1 MRQAY
6 NSGNYAKARH
16 HARKILHVPKEENLA
31 RSVIIRSHW
40 NEEHFEDIVN
50 LLREWND
57 PNLEEYL
64 QKSIDQLF
72 ILRDRGQKVNLS
84 LEGLQS
90 KRYTHLQEQQPIPV
104 NQIHWDPNEIG
115 NNFSQEGARVWF
127 RFPEGYCYWDMP
139 EDYELNQTHR
149 SLLELVAELLLSPW
163 LPETKIVSTSSRKKG
178 HNPSLS
184 FSAGTDSTATFLVMP
199 ENTVLGYHK
208 RSFESK
214 LKHDNPK
221 LLIQYLQEKR
231 NTEVVSIPSNHELI
245 RTFHNKSLGFSTD
258 LACASHLVL
267 LGDYF
272 DLGGI
277 AFGTPLDNTWLWKGR
292 VFRLFES
299 SKYFEYWSSR
309 FLHAGLE
316 LILPIAGIS
325 EAGTMKICEQSDLMP
340 YLNSCSRGDGEH
352 GCGGCWKCFH
362 KNGPLGRNYDIE
374 AREIQQFL
382 HRVPL
387 PTAIHALW
395 AIQTM
400 GLRNKVPDHLH
411 AFLENDF
418 SWWTKVYPPSKEII
432 SLEWREQIWRKIC
445 TYLEIMDPP
454 YEVEQVN
461 LYGETLD

>member
-1 MRQAY
+1 
-6 NSGNYAKARH
+6 
-16 HARKILHVPKEENLA
+16 
-31 RSVIIRSHW
+31 
-40 NEEHFEDIVN
+40 
-50 LLREWND
+50 
-57 PNLEEYL
+57 
-64 QKSIDQLF
+64 
-72 ILRDRGQKVNLS
+72 
-84 LEGLQS
+84 
-90 KRYTHLQEQQPIPV
+90 
-104 NQIHWDPNEIG
+104 
-115 NNFSQEGARVWF
+115 
-127 RFPEGYCYWDMP
+127 
-139 EDYELNQTHR
+139 
-149 SLLELVAELLLSPW
+149 
-163 LPETKIVSTSSRKKG
+163 
-178 HNPSLS
+178 
-184 FSAGTDSTATFLVMP
+184 MP

-214 LKHDNPK
+214 LKHDNSK
-221 LLIQYLQEKR
+221 RLIQYLQEKR

-277 AFGTPLDNTWLWKGR
+277 AFGMPLDNTWLWKGR

-299 SKYFEYWSSR
+299 SEYFEYWSTR

-387 PTAIHALW
+387 PTATHALW

-400 GLRNKVPDHLH
+400 GLKNKVPTHLH
-411 AFLENDF
+411 TFLENDF

-454 YEVEQVN
+454 YEVERVN